1 MLTGVDARETRP
13 SSAKAASLTSFGAK
27 AKSIRFPLISD
38 ANLLRKGT
46 RLRLYLGGTSTVQN
60 IANLLYLKPVPDGS
74 RLKVQSVA
82 LTVPALQKT
91 ISK

>member
-1 MLTGVDARETRP
+1 VLSEGG
-13 SSAKAASLTSFGAK
+13 SLTTFGAK

-74 RLKVQSVA
+74 RLRVQSVT
-82 LTVPALQKT
+82 LTVPSLQKT